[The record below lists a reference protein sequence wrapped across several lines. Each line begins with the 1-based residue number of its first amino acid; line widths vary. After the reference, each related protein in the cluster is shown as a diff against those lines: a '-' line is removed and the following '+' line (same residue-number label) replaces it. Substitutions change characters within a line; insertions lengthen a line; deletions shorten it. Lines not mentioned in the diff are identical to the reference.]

1 MRKNFGMKPWM
12 FPQPVLIIAS
22 YDKNGKANAMNA
34 AWGGMADDD
43 KIQICL
49 SADHQTTINIKE
61 RKAFTVSFGT
71 EEYFDASDYVGL
83 VSAKNEERKMEK
95 AGFTVTKSE
104 NVDAPIIN
112 ELPVCIECELVK
124 VGEYG
129 NIIGKIINVSA
140 DESVL
145 NETGKIDFS
154 LFKPLIYE
162 PVHHFYHTFGK
173 RVAPAFSAGT
183 ILKGIEK

>member
-1 MRKNFGMKPWM
+1 MRKNFGMKPWI

-22 YDKNGKANAMNA
+22 YDKDGKADAMNA

-61 RKAFTVSFGT
+61 RKAFTLSFGT
-71 EEYFDASDYVGL
+71 VESVIASDYVGI
-83 VSAKNEERKMEK
+83 VSAKKEDRKMEK

-129 NIIGKIINVSA
+129 NIIGKIVNVNA

-145 NETGKIDFS
+145 DESGRIDFS
-154 LFKPLIYE
+154 RFKPLIYE
-162 PVHHFYHTFGK
+162 PVHHSYHAFGEK
-173 RVAPAFSAGT
+173 VAPAFSAGNV
-183 ILKGIEK
+183 LK